1 MPKINQIL
9 ILGLMGLALGGCISI
24 YKADVH
30 QGNILTPQMLES
42 LKLGMNKQ
50 QVRFLLGTP
59 SIIDPFHPE
68 RWDYIYSE
76 QKGRNERVQHKLMLI
91 FKDDKL
97 VSLEQDLT
105 GTTPRPSGGD
115 KPS

>member
-1 MPKINQIL
+1 MPKIKVSIL
-9 ILGLMGLALGGCISI
+9 VLTALLLSGCISI
-24 YKADVH
+24 YKTDIN
-30 QGNILTPQMLES
+30 QGNILTPQLVEN

-59 SIIDPFHPE
+59 SIADPFHPE

-76 QKGRNERVQHKLMLI
+76 QKGGSRRVQHKLKLI

-97 VSLEQDLT
+97 ISLEQDPNPAP
-105 GTTPRPSGGD
+105 PRVGANDRVS
-115 KPS
+115 

>member
-1 MPKINQIL
+1 MPKIKLSIL
-9 ILGLMGLALGGCISI
+9 VLTGLLLGGCFSI
-24 YKADVH
+24 YRTDVH

-59 SIIDPFHPE
+59 SIVDPFHPE

-76 QKGRNERVQHKLMLI
+76 QKGRSERVQHKLMLI
-91 FKDDKL
+91 FKQDKL
-97 VSLEQDLT
+97 ISLEQDLT
-105 GTTPRPSGGD
+105 KTEPHVSAAD

>member
-1 MPKINQIL
+1 MPKVKVSIL
-9 ILGLMGLALGGCISI
+9 VLTGLWLSGCVSI
-24 YKADVH
+24 YKADIH
-30 QGNILTPQMLES
+30 QGNILTPQLVET

-59 SIIDPFHPE
+59 SIADPFHPE

-76 QKGRNERVQHKLMLI
+76 QKGRGERVQRKLVLI

-97 VSLEQDLT
+97 ISLEQDLT
-105 GTTPRPSGGD
+105 GTAPPPSGGD

>member
-1 MPKINQIL
+1 MPKIKVSIL
-9 ILGLMGLALGGCISI
+9 VLTALLLSGCISI
-24 YKADVH
+24 YKTDIN
-30 QGNILTPQMLES
+30 QGNILTPQLVEN

-59 SIIDPFHPE
+59 SIADPFHPE

-76 QKGRNERVQHKLMLI
+76 QKGGSRRVQHKLMLI
-91 FKDDKL
+91 FKEDKL
-97 VSLEQDLT
+97 ISLEQDLT
-105 GTTPRPSGGD
+105 EKEPRSSVTD